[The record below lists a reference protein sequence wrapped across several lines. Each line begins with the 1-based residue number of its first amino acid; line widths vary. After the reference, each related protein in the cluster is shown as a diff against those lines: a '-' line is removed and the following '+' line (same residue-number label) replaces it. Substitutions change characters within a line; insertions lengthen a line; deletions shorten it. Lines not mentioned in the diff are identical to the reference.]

1 MPALRHALLLI
12 LTGLLAR
19 TCPAERT
26 VVTGGPY
33 SPVRSGPGVSC
44 ARMTELEEGVPLW
57 AETEVGGW
65 YRVRL
70 HEGLVGWAH
79 SASVIPQP
87 DDVPRPEPRVTH
99 IAVAPHQRGVR
110 VTVMMTG
117 KAPYRVRQLLGARQL
132 KLDLFGA
139 GLGAYGVSC
148 LPIEPF
154 LASVQAEQ
162 VRTDWTEI
170 TFELNMSRQTGYAVH
185 YAGPG
190 RLVLDIRGPVK
201 SPGLAGKVIALD
213 PGHGGH
219 DRGAMG
225 PTGLLEKDVNLG
237 IALALRDMLT
247 GAGAHVVMTRDRD
260 TALKPPEA
268 TQRAELTARVL
279 AARAAWP
286 DIFLSIHNNHVGR
299 GDATTADGTETYY
312 YTPMSAQPAWTI
324 HRALCE
330 RLGTRSRLVARRS
343 FRVLRE
349 TEAPRVL
356 VECAYIS
363 HPDEEA
369 LLADE
374 ASLRRAA
381 EGLRDGLQAHF
392 AEAAEPTEGIANGPL
407 DLAERLLGLT
417 RMR

>member
-1 MPALRHALLLI
+1 MPALRHALVVIIMGI
-12 LTGLLAR
+12 LAGA
-19 TCPAERT
+19 CVAERT
-26 VVTGGPY
+26 VVTSVPY
-33 SPVRSGPGVSC
+33 SPVRSGPGMSFS
-44 ARMTELEEGVPLW
+44 RITELEEGVPLW
-57 AETEVGGW
+57 AETKVGGW

-79 SASVIPQP
+79 SASVTPQP
-87 DDVPRPEPRVTH
+87 DEVPPPRPQITD
-99 IAVAPHQRGVR
+99 IAVAPHERGVR

-117 KAPYRVRQLLGARQL
+117 KAPYRVRQLLGASRL

-139 GLGAYGVSC
+139 RLAAYGLRC

-162 VRTDWTEI
+162 VRAGWAEI
-170 TFELNMSRQTGYAVH
+170 TFDLDMSRQTGHAIH

-190 RLVLDIRGPVK
+190 RLVLDIRGPPK

-219 DRGAMG
+219 DPGAMG
-225 PTGLLEKDVNLG
+225 PTGLFEKDVNLT

-247 GAGAHVVMTRDRD
+247 QAGATVVMKRDRD
-260 TALKPPEA
+260 IALRPPEA
-268 TQRAELTARVL
+268 TQRAELIARVV
-279 AARAAWP
+279 ASRAAWP
-286 DIFLSIHNNHVGR
+286 DIFLSIHNNHLGH
-299 GDATTADGTETYY
+299 GDAAAVAGTETYY
-312 YTPMSAQPAWTI
+312 HTPMSAQPAWTI
-324 HRALCE
+324 HKALCE
-330 RLGTRSRLVARRS
+330 RLGTQSRRVARRS
-343 FRVLRE
+343 FCVLRE

-369 LLADE
+369 LLADD
-374 ASLRRAA
+374 AFLHRAA
-381 EGLRDGLQAHF
+381 EGLRSGLEMHF
-392 AEAAEPTEGIANGPL
+392 AEVVTTGERAESGVI
-407 DLAERLLGLT
+407 DLAGRLRGLT